1 MAKQKAEKKVEA
13 VGEQELLSLDEAA
26 AALGVSRSSFSR
38 WLTQGKI
45 RGMKVG
51 RQWRFQRSDLD
62 KFVKMAHPSAA
73 GVNVNELDG
82 IIGQLSQE
90 LPGNGKIEM
99 GPAAEGYPGTEE
111 EEAIERLLSVLLA
124 TAIKARASDLHIEA
138 SREGTSV
145 RRRVDGVLHEM
156 LRLPSSAHGA
166 LVACIKSH
174 SGGSV
179 EHTQFPQDGRFSAKL
194 GDGRETDI
202 RVSFVPGV
210 HGETVTMRFLEGD
223 TRIADLETLGMKPK
237 DIGVFLGALRKPSG
251 LIILTG
257 PTGSGKTTTIY
268 AGLQEISGP
277 EKKTLTVEDP
287 VEYTLPWTTQIQVDR
302 KIGLTFAK
310 GLQSCLR
317 QDPDILMVTNI
328 RDLETLEMSITAALT
343 GHIVLSTVYT
353 NDAPTVITRLVD
365 MGLDPFLAAA
375 SLTCIV
381 AQRLV
386 RLVCKNC
393 AEPDQPAISALLD
406 LAQRARAGG
415 YELPK
420 EPTFMRGKGCSSC
433 RNTGYAGRTALYEVM
448 ELTPEIQELIVKR
461 VPLTELRE
469 AVVAGGT
476 ITLAAEGLRKAAE
489 GQTTVVEVMRVLPF
503 RE

>member
-1 MAKQKAEKKVEA
+1 MAEQKAETKVEA

-82 IIGQLSQE
+82 VIAQLSQE
-90 LPGNGKIEM
+90 LPGNGKIEIAA
-99 GPAAEGYPGTEE
+99 AAEGYPGTEE

-138 SREGTSV
+138 AREGTCV

-166 LVACIKSH
+166 LMACIKSH
-174 SGGSV
+174 SGVAV
-179 EHTQFPQDGRFSAKL
+179 EQTQLPQDGLISAKL
-194 GDGRETDI
+194 CDGRETDI

-210 HGETVTMRFLEGD
+210 HGETVSMRFLEGD

-251 LIILTG
+251 LIMLTG

-277 EKKTLTVEDP
+277 EKKTMTVEDP
-287 VEYTLPWTTQIQVDR
+287 VEYILPWTTQIPVNR
-302 KIGLTFAK
+302 KAGLTFAS
-310 GLQSCLR
+310 GLRACMR
-317 QDPDILMVTNI
+317 QDPDILMVGAI
-328 RDLETLEMSITAALT
+328 RDLEVLEASVNAALT

-365 MGLDPFLAAA
+365 MGLDPFLAAC
-375 SLTCIV
+375 LTCIV

-420 EPTFMRGKGCSSC
+420 EPTFMRGKGCPSC

-448 ELTPEIQELIVKR
+448 EMTPEIQELIVKR
-461 VPLTELRE
+461 VPLSELRE

-476 ITLAAEGLRKAAE
+476 MTLAAEGLRKAAE
-489 GQTTVVEVMRVLPF
+489 GLTTVVEVMRVLPF

>member
-1 MAKQKAEKKVEA
+1 MTEQKAEAKVEA

-73 GVNVNELDG
+73 GVNVNELDDV
-82 IIGQLSQE
+82 IAQLSQE
-90 LPGNGKIEM
+90 LPGNGKIEIA
-99 GPAAEGYPGTEE
+99 PAAEGYPGTEE

-138 SREGTSV
+138 TREGTCV

-174 SGGSV
+174 SGV
-179 EHTQFPQDGRFSAKL
+179 AVDQTQLPQDGRFSAKL
-194 GDGRETDI
+194 GNGREGDI
-202 RVSFVPGV
+202 RASFVPGL
-210 HGETVTMRFLEGD
+210 HGETVTMRFFEAG
-223 TRIADLETLGMKPK
+223 TPYIRDLATLGMKSE
-237 DIGVFLGALRKPSG
+237 DIGVFVGALKKPSG

-257 PTGSGKTTTIY
+257 PSGSGKTTTIY
-268 AGLQEISGP
+268 AGLRELISP

-287 VEYTLPWTTQIQVDR
+287 VEYILPWTTQIPVNR
-302 KIGLTFAK
+302 KAGLTFAS
-310 GLQSCLR
+310 GLRACMR
-317 QDPDILMVTNI
+317 QDPDILMVGAI
-328 RDLETLEMSITAALT
+328 RDFEVLEASVNAALT

-365 MGLDPFLAAA
+365 MGLDPFLAAC
-375 SLTCIV
+375 LTCIV

-393 AEPDQPAISALLD
+393 AEPDQPDISALLD

-420 EPTFMRGKGCSSC
+420 EPTFMRGKGCPSC

-448 ELTPEIQELIVKR
+448 EMTPEIQELIVKR
-461 VPLTELRE
+461 VPLSELRE

-489 GQTTVVEVMRVLPF
+489 GLTTVVEVMRVLPF